1 MKNYDQSFEMNHNPN
16 WPYIPDHPYRILII
30 NGSGS
35 EQTNVLLN
43 IIDQIMTKLIYT
55 SKILSNQSINCLLME
70 EKK

>member
-43 IIDQIMTKLIYT
+43 IIDQTMTKLIYT